1 MIVLKNLGV
10 LSVELEDILT
20 KGLLVIK
27 SICKTENISVP
38 S

>member
-1 MIVLKNLGV
+1 MIVLKYLGV

-27 SICKTENISVP
+27 RICKTENISVP